1 MTTPL
6 NQALTTL
13 APLAV
18 LGVVLLVLLF
28 APMPAA
34 NKDIATTI
42 VAGLLGFLARGE
54 QAHPTT
60 LSPSAGAPPAGNGS
74 DSEAQ

>member
-1 MTTPL
+1 MPSSL
-6 NQALTTL
+6 NQTLTTL

-18 LGVVLLVLLF
+18 LGSVLLVLLF
-28 APMPAA
+28 APLPAA

-54 QAHPTT
+54 QHQ
-60 LSPSAGAPPAGNGS
+60 SPSAGAPPAGGLPPG
-74 DSEAQ
+74 EA